1 MKFEANPRRAAI
13 LGVMGFNPHEKFRAR
28 PIDYALMV
36 TAALA
41 TLSLVVWA
49 FFA

>member
-1 MKFEANPRRAAI
+1 MGIEANPRRTAI

-28 PIDYALMV
+28 PIDYALMAV
-36 TAALA
+36 ASLAALG
-41 TLSLVVWA
+41 LVIWA

>member
-1 MKFEANPRRAAI
+1 MGFEANPRRAAI

-28 PIDYALMV
+28 PFDYALMV
-36 TAALA
+36 IAALV
-41 TLSLVVWA
+41 TGGLVIWA